1 MNLQQ
6 IAQKYKINEHKLDN
20 KEAGL
25 DVVVKSL
32 EDIQFRLQYNLP
44 KEQLQE
50 NIKTLIQFCKDVR
63 NSTF

>member
-20 KEAGL
+20 KESGL
-25 DVVVKSL
+25 DVVAKSL
-32 EDIQFRLQYNLP
+32 EDIQFRLQYNIP
-44 KEQLQE
+44 KEELQE

>member
-32 EDIQFRLQYNLP
+32 EDIQFRLQYNMP